1 METSINRRVE
11 SGMERFI
18 FRLGWMPA
26 CAGMTNMDSMKKQK
40 TNTAALLKSAR
51 AVIAREVEGLEAVS
65 DALNGDFIALV
76 EKIASLKG
84 RVIISGMGKSGH
96 IARKIAATFAS
107 TGTPAHFVHPS
118 EASHGDL
125 GMITADDLVFCLS
138 NSGETHELRDII
150 AYTRRFNIPLAALVR
165 REGSL
170 LVDAADIA
178 VVLPAIP
185 EASPTGAPT
194 TSTTMM
200 LAYGDALAMA
210 LLEYKGFTKD
220 DFGVFHPGGK
230 LGTQFLR
237 VESLMHRGSELPLV
251 KPDAAMEKALITMTA
266 KRFGCAGVVGASGKL
281 EGVITDGDLRRH
293 MSSKLMGKKARD
305 VMTKKPITIEP
316 QMLAAEAL
324 GIMNSKSITCLFVVD
339 KGKPVGILH
348 IHDLLRAGV
357 M

>member
-1 METSINRRVE
+1 MRTDMKPQRTSK
-11 SGMERFI
+11 
-18 FRLGWMPA
+18 A
-26 CAGMTNMDSMKKQK
+26 
-40 TNTAALLKSAR
+40 NTAALLKAAR
-51 AVIAREVEGLEAVS
+51 ACIGREIEGLEAVS
-65 DALNGDFIALV
+65 DALDDKFVALV

-96 IARKIAATFAS
+96 IARKIAATLAS
-107 TGTPAHFVHPS
+107 TGTPALFVHPS

-125 GMITADDLVFCLS
+125 GMITQDDLVLCLS
-138 NSGETHELRDII
+138 NSGETHELRDVI
-150 AYTRRFNIPLAALVR
+150 AYTRRFSIPLAALVR
-165 REGSL
+165 REQSL

-178 VVLPAIP
+178 IVLPAIP

-210 LLEYKGFTKD
+210 LLELKGFTKE
-220 DFGVFHPGGK
+220 DFGKYHPGGK
-230 LGTQFLR
+230 LGTQFLN
-237 VESLMHRGSELPLV
+237 VDKLMHRGSELPLV
-251 KPDAAMEKALITMTA
+251 KPDVTMEKALLTMTA
-266 KRFGCAGVVGASGKL
+266 KRFGCAGVVGSSGKL

-293 MSSKLMGKKARD
+293 MSGKLTSKKARD
-305 VMTKKPITIEP
+305 VMTKDPVTARP
-316 QMLAAEAL
+316 SMLAAEAL
-324 GIMNSKSITCLFVVD
+324 GIMNSKSITCLFVVE